1 MDNSS
6 TEEKEMTVKNFALQL
21 KTETKKSHS
30 AAENTKFVSSF
41 LKGVISKESYKQLCA
56 NFYFIYTAME
66 EEFKKHKDHPVVGEI
81 HNEVLSRTNNLE
93 RDLRYFY
100 GPIWRYHIK
109 PTEQCQRYVNR
120 IREVSEDDPE
130 LLVGHHYTR
139 YMGDLSGGQILRG
152 IAAKSLNLRD
162 NEGLWFYEFDKI
174 DDKKAFKN
182 TYRNV
187 LNNLRINQSQANA
200 IITEANFAFRLN
212 MYMFDELQGNGFWSF
227 IKLIWGFLS
236 QLLITGGEDES
247 NT

>member
-1 MDNSS
+1 
-6 TEEKEMTVKNFALQL
+6 MTVKNFALQL

-93 RDLRYFY
+93 RDLRYYY

-212 MYMFDELQGNGFWSF
+212 MYMFDELQGNGFWAF
-227 IKLIWGFLS
+227 VKLIIGAIK
-236 QLLITGGEDES
+236 Q
-247 NT
+247 

>member
-6 TEEKEMTVKNFALQL
+6 TEEEEMTVKNFALQL

-212 MYMFDELQGNGFWSF
+212 MYMFDELQGNGFWAF
-227 IKLIWGFLS
+227 IKLIIGA
-236 QLLITGGEDES
+236 IKR
-247 NT
+247 

>member
-1 MDNSS
+1 
-6 TEEKEMTVKNFALQL
+6 MTVKNFALQL

-212 MYMFDELQGNGFWSF
+212 MYMFDELQGNGFWAF
-227 IKLIWGFLS
+227 IKLIIGA
-236 QLLITGGEDES
+236 IKR
-247 NT
+247 